1 MHLALYYT
9 VLAVAACFHS
19 TASLFGCRVSPLLY
33 RLTLSA
39 LYLYTVCIVF
49 TICLS
54 YYMHSHLLYRLSLS
68 TLSQSLLLQ
77 YFPLLFVT
85 QFVYFSSISLL
96 LYLASFFLYP
106 PSSLVHS
113 YICPSFTVSL
123 PLYLLFIFSSFFPP
137 KISFLLETVS
147 FFFLI
152 FFFSESSFLFLSI
165 LFSFVLR

>member
-1 MHLALYYT
+1 MFSFYCIIVWLPGFPSSLPPNSLCSLSLYCMY
-9 VLAVAACFHS
+9 CM
-19 TASLFGCRVSPLLY
+19 Y
-33 RLTLSA
+33 
-39 LYLYTVCIVF
+39 LYLCLVF
-49 TICLS
+49 TIS
-54 YYMHSHLLYRLSLS
+54 MFVLLYAFPSSLPLTLS

-106 PSSLVHS
+106 PSSLAHS

-123 PLYLLFIFSSFFPP
+123 PLYLLFIFSSFFPH

-165 LFSFVLR
+165 LFSFVLS